1 MHAPIT
7 RKHMQKILLF
17 AVVWSGIAT
26 AAMAQA
32 PVLTEIM
39 NFAPI
44 PVGAR
49 REMRL
54 AVDQLPSGGYYQLA
68 QSPSQPFTITS
79 DAKDL
84 DVKGNEIE
92 LRVAFAPTAPGDFRD
107 EIVLQRTPQTGQT
120 SVDVIRVRLFGTAF
134 AIERTDEVEF
144 GGVMTGDTAKQVV
157 LYRVNRNDDF
167 TFEYA
172 GELLAPFRLLT
183 AQGPMRR
190 GFDTLAVA
198 MAFSPRTAGT
208 YVDTIGVV
216 RKDRQGRKL
225 DTAYIIVRGK
235 GRNMPERSVLDL
247 RDLVAGDYANRTVT
261 IGLPEK
267 VYTVNFSYSIE
278 PRRIASYVS
287 AKITSPTSPSTSR
300 QIAVNVIANPTSK
313 VDERSTFM
321 LFRKGLAETV
331 LDSTEIVVDVQAS
344 ARPVRFAASFDAD
357 TINARIGDTVEI
369 RIRARTLDPI
379 DEAVTLTSLRFDL
392 VYNPTVFVPL
402 PSANQKRAVVNG
414 QQILSTV
421 IDASG
426 APIVINTSDD
436 IIATVKGVVALG
448 DADHSPLSVSACV
461 ATRATGETD
470 TLAGATALMR
480 ITNVWRY
487 ADGRTRLANPLQG
500 MLGLDIDPNPV
511 VSASTLRLQNLA
523 QGTGSLVIIDALGVI
538 REDLTSALRGG
549 TREFT
554 IASSGTAD
562 IVLPTGTYY
571 ARCIVESALGGT
583 INSTVRVFVVQ

>member
-1 MHAPIT
+1 MHALIT
-7 RKHMQKILLF
+7 RKHMQKIVLL
-17 AVVWSGIAT
+17 ALIWSGIAT

-39 NFAPI
+39 TFAPI

-54 AVDQLPSGGYYQLA
+54 TVDQLPSGGYYQLA
-68 QSPSQPFTITS
+68 QSPNQPFTITS
-79 DAKDL
+79 DANDL
-84 DVKGNEIE
+84 VVKGNEIE
-92 LRVAFAPTAPGDFRD
+92 LQVAFAPATSGDFRD
-107 EIVLQRTPQTGQT
+107 EIILQRIPQTGQT

-134 AIERTDEVEF
+134 VIERTDEVEF

-167 TFEYA
+167 NFEYA

-183 AQGPMRR
+183 PQGPMRR
-190 GFDTLAVA
+190 GFDTLAVVL
-198 MAFSPRTAGT
+198 AFSPSKVGS
-208 YVDTIGVV
+208 YIDTVGLI

-225 DTAYIIVRGK
+225 DTAFIIVSGK
-235 GRNMPERSVLDL
+235 GKNMPERSVLDL

-261 IGLPEK
+261 VGLPEK

-278 PRRIASYVS
+278 PRAVAQYVS
-287 AKITSPTSPSTSR
+287 ANITSPTSPSTTR
-300 QIAVNVIANPTSK
+300 QISVNVIANPTTK
-313 VDERSTFM
+313 VEDRSIFM
-321 LFRKGLAETV
+321 LVRKGPADVT

-344 ARPVRFAASFDAD
+344 ARPVRFRASFDSD
-357 TINARIGDTVEI
+357 TINARIGDTVEL
-369 RIRARTLDPI
+369 RIRARTTDPI

-402 PSANQKRAVVNG
+402 PSANQKRAVVSG
-414 QQILSTV
+414 QQVLSTA
-421 IDASG
+421 IDATG
-426 APIVINTSDD
+426 VPIVINASDD

-448 DADHSPLSVSACV
+448 DADHSPLSIVSCLV
-461 ATRATGETD
+461 TRAAGESD
-470 TLAGATALMR
+470 TLVGGTALMR

-511 VSASTLRLQNLA
+511 VSASTLRIQNLA
-523 QGTGSLVIIDALGVI
+523 QGVGSLVIIDALGVI
-538 REDLTSALRGG
+538 RQDLTSALRGG

-554 IASSGTAD
+554 VASSGAAD

>member
-1 MHAPIT
+1 
-7 RKHMQKILLF
+7 
-17 AVVWSGIAT
+17 
-26 AAMAQA
+26 
-32 PVLTEIM
+32 
-39 NFAPI
+39 
-44 PVGAR
+44 
-49 REMRL
+49 
-54 AVDQLPSGGYYQLA
+54 
-68 QSPSQPFTITS
+68 
-79 DAKDL
+79 
-84 DVKGNEIE
+84 
-92 LRVAFAPTAPGDFRD
+92 
-107 EIVLQRTPQTGQT
+107 
-120 SVDVIRVRLFGTAF
+120 
-134 AIERTDEVEF
+134 
-144 GGVMTGDTAKQVV
+144 
-157 LYRVNRNDDF
+157 
-167 TFEYA
+167 
-172 GELLAPFRLLT
+172 
-183 AQGPMRR
+183 
-190 GFDTLAVA
+190 
-198 MAFSPRTAGT
+198 
-208 YVDTIGVV
+208 
-216 RKDRQGRKL
+216 
-225 DTAYIIVRGK
+225 
-235 GRNMPERSVLDL
+235 
-247 RDLVAGDYANRTVT
+247 
-261 IGLPEK
+261 
-267 VYTVNFSYSIE
+267 
-278 PRRIASYVS
+278 
-287 AKITSPTSPSTSR
+287 
-300 QIAVNVIANPTSK
+300 VNVIANPTSK

-357 TINARIGDTVEI
+357 TINARIGDTVEL

-448 DADHSPLSVSACV
+448 DADRSPLSVSSCV

>member
-1 MHAPIT
+1 
-7 RKHMQKILLF
+7 
-17 AVVWSGIAT
+17 
-26 AAMAQA
+26 
-32 PVLTEIM
+32 
-39 NFAPI
+39 
-44 PVGAR
+44 
-49 REMRL
+49 
-54 AVDQLPSGGYYQLA
+54 
-68 QSPSQPFTITS
+68 
-79 DAKDL
+79 
-84 DVKGNEIE
+84 
-92 LRVAFAPTAPGDFRD
+92 
-107 EIVLQRTPQTGQT
+107 
-120 SVDVIRVRLFGTAF
+120 
-134 AIERTDEVEF
+134 
-144 GGVMTGDTAKQVV
+144 
-157 LYRVNRNDDF
+157 
-167 TFEYA
+167 
-172 GELLAPFRLLT
+172 
-183 AQGPMRR
+183 
-190 GFDTLAVA
+190 
-198 MAFSPRTAGT
+198 
-208 YVDTIGVV
+208 
-216 RKDRQGRKL
+216 
-225 DTAYIIVRGK
+225 
-235 GRNMPERSVLDL
+235 
-247 RDLVAGDYANRTVT
+247 
-261 IGLPEK
+261 
-267 VYTVNFSYSIE
+267 
-278 PRRIASYVS
+278 
-287 AKITSPTSPSTSR
+287 
-300 QIAVNVIANPTSK
+300 
-313 VDERSTFM
+313 M

-344 ARPVRFAASFDAD
+344 ARPVRFTASFDVD
-357 TINARIGDTVEI
+357 TINARIGDTVEL
-369 RIRARTLDPI
+369 RIRARTPDPI

-448 DADHSPLSVSACV
+448 DADRSPLSVSACV

-500 MLGLDIDPNPV
+500 VLGLDIDPNPV
-511 VSASTLRLQNLA
+511 VSASTLRLQNIA

-538 REDLTSALRGG
+538 REDLTSALRAG

-571 ARCIVESALGGT
+571 ARCIVESVLGGA